1 MNNIQKIDLLLQKAV
16 TFVAFSYMNSNEVNT
31 WIDISEK
38 KLNKTFEV
46 KSFDGK
52 SSLNIIPSHTEWTT
66 ELESKLLLL
75 DNIQVKIESTQS
87 STLKENYLDNCNGFI
102 NSIKEGKFKKII
114 LSRIKNVDFEV
125 MKIGKL
131 FNELNEKYPKALV
144 YLFHK
149 ENEIWIGAT
158 PEILAEFNQD
168 RFKTISLAGTQKGNA
183 IQWQD
188 KEVEE
193 QKIVTDYILDT
204 VAKNEVKNLEVKG
217 PFTYKNGIVSHLK
230 TEIKG
235 KFNGD
240 KSKFLSELHPT
251 PAICGI
257 PKEEAHQYILDSENH
272 NRKYYCGYLS
282 FKEENKENYY
292 VNLRCAELFSNSIS
306 LYLGGGITAQSEPEK
321 EWDETELKAQTLLS
335 VIQNL

>member
-1 MNNIQKIDLLLQKAV
+1 M
-16 TFVAFSYMNSNEVNT
+16 AFSHMNSNEVNT
-31 WIDISEK
+31 WIDISEE
-38 KLNKTFEV
+38 KLNKEFEV

-52 SSLNIIPSHTEWTT
+52 SSLKITPSHVHWTEILGN
-66 ELESKLLLL
+66 ELRALE
-75 DNIQVKIESTQS
+75 DIQTQVERDQS
-87 STLKENYLDNCNGFI
+87 STLKENYLENCEKFVESI
-102 NSIKEGKFKKII
+102 NAGKFKKVI
-114 LSRIKNVDFEV
+114 LSRIKNVDFD
-125 MKIGKL
+125 KRRAGKL

-168 RFKTISLAGTQKGNA
+168 KFKTISLAGTQKGDA
-183 IQWQD
+183 VQWQE
-188 KEVEE
+188 KEKEE

-204 VAKNEVKNLEVKG
+204 VAKNEVKELEVNG
-217 PFTYKNGIVSHLK
+217 PFTYKNGIISHLK
-230 TEIKG
+230 TEIEGSFK
-235 KFNGD
+235 GD

-257 PKEEAHQYILDSENH
+257 PKEEAHKFILNTENH

-282 FKEENKENYY
+282 FKEKTHENYY